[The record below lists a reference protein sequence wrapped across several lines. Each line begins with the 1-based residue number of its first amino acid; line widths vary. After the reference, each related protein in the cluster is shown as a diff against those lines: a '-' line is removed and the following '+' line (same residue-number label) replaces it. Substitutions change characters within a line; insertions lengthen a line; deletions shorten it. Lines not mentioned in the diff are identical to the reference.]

1 MASEKTDVPGI
12 ENVLPQN
19 IAAVEDSV
27 QPARLDDARLRV
39 LQVITHLDMG
49 GAESIA
55 MSLIDGLRSR
65 IDFSLFAILQHAEP
79 GAVGRDMAA
88 RLDQWIV
95 PVNFGVTGRFKSG
108 GAVVAA
114 YRLAREIRRF
124 RPDVVHLHA
133 EIAELT
139 FSIAVFLSRAARIAP
154 VLRTVHN
161 STLWIDWNR
170 LGNGV
175 TTVLA
180 TADAVAVSRNAAD
193 ADAAIVTLRKRPRCD
208 VIYNGVPRPKPDSS
222 RAGVQANGPFRVL
235 FAGRLVHQKGADL
248 LPAILAEAYRLTER
262 RDVCVTIAGSGV
274 LQEAVEQGLADQL
287 DGWNVSIEP
296 PISGLAN
303 HLNDYDAVLLPSRYE
318 GFALLP
324 LEVLM
329 AGVPLVTTMAPGL
342 DEALP
347 PSYPLA
353 SPVDNVTALG
363 ERLASVINGDED
375 YRAMAARCGDE
386 LAQRFSPAAM
396 AQAYAERYRRLAARV
411 RAR

>member
-1 MASEKTDVPGI
+1 MASEEIGALRLEKRLSQGRTAFG
-12 ENVLPQN
+12 
-19 IAAVEDSV
+19 DSV
-27 QPARLDDARLRV
+27 VRARSDDAQLRV

-55 MSLIDGLRSR
+55 MSLIDALRGR
-65 IDFSLFAILQHAEP
+65 IDFSLFAILQHTEP
-79 GAVGRDMAA
+79 GAVGRDMAG
-88 RLDQWIV
+88 RLEQWMV
-95 PVNFGVTGRFKSG
+95 PVNFGVSGRFKSG

-114 YRLAREIRRF
+114 YRLAREIKRF

-139 FSIAVFLSRAARIAP
+139 FSIAVFLSRAARVVP

-161 STLWIDWNR
+161 STLWVEWNR

-175 TTVLA
+175 TSVLA
-180 TADAVAVSRNAAD
+180 AADTVAVSRNAAD
-193 ADAAIVTLRKRPRCD
+193 ADAAILTLRKRPKCD
-208 VIYNGVPRPKPDSS
+208 VIYNGVPRPEHDLL
-222 RAGVQANGPFRVL
+222 RAGERSPGPFRLL

-248 LPAILAEAYRLTER
+248 LPAVLAEAYRRTER

-274 LQEAVEQGLADQL
+274 LQELVEQGLAGQL
-287 DGWNVSIEP
+287 PGWTISIVP

-303 HLNDYDAVLLPSRYE
+303 RLRDFDAVLLPSRYE

-347 PSYPLA
+347 PAYPLA
-353 SPVDNVTALG
+353 APVDDVEALG
-363 ERLASVINGDED
+363 ERLARVINGAED
-375 YRAMAARCGDE
+375 YQALAAECGDE

-396 AQAYAERYRRLAARV
+396 AQAYAERYRRLAAPDRE
-411 RAR
+411 R